1 MPSSDGP
8 VVGAP
13 VTASAFNDARDPAA
27 RRLLTALFIG
37 VFMSA
42 LDTAVIAPAIP
53 ALRAAFG
60 VDNRQ
65 ISLVTV
71 IFILGSMPS
80 TALMA
85 NLGDRHGRRAV
96 YLGCTAAFALGS
108 LLIALSTSFWMILV
122 GRAIQGIGA
131 GGLMPTAS
139 AIIGDAFA
147 PQQRGRVLGLVG
159 ATYGMAFVVGPPLAA
174 LLMVVASWH
183 WIFLLNL
190 PIAAVVLVL
199 GARVL
204 PPRHPDAAPPP
215 LDLAGIV
222 TVFALL
228 IALVLGIT
236 RALDALAGA
245 LLWPWFLVAALAL
258 LGLLVRIERRASGPV
273 VPLGLFANRQ
283 LATAYLLTA
292 GAGFGMGAIAFLT
305 SIATLSHGVAAAHG
319 GFALL
324 PLVLCSMI
332 GSLGAGRLLNTEGA
346 RNLILAGFALLALGY
361 GGSALT
367 SLGIWG
373 FLVASVPVGLG
384 VGVVVGGALRS
395 IAIDEA
401 PPAVRGAAQGLVN
414 LSSSI
419 GTLLS
424 AACIGAIAD
433 FNGGGAAGFAVAYAM
448 VAGAML
454 VMLVVAL
461 SLRNDRAPRGEID
474 PAAALEAS
482 PATQQR
488 PFA

>member
-1 MPSSDGP
+1 
-8 VVGAP
+8 
-13 VTASAFNDARDPAA
+13 VTASAFSDARDPAA
-27 RRLLTALFIG
+27 RRLLTALFVG

-65 ISLVTV
+65 ISLFTV

-96 YLGCTAAFALGS
+96 YLACTGAFALGS
-108 LLIALSTSFWMILV
+108 LLIAASTSYWTILV

-139 AIIGDAFA
+139 AIIGDAFV
-147 PQQRGRVLGLVG
+147 PKLRGRVLGLVG
-159 ATYGMAFVVGPPLAA
+159 ATYGLAFVVGPPLAA

-199 GARVL
+199 GARAL
-204 PPRHPDAAPPP
+204 PARHPDAVPPP
-215 LDLAGIV
+215 LDVAGIV
-222 TVFALL
+222 TVFVLL
-228 IALVLGIT
+228 VTLVLGIT
-236 RALDALAGA
+236 RALDALTGMI
-245 LLWPWFLVAALAL
+245 LWPWFLAAALAML
-258 LGLLVRIERRASGPV
+258 AVLVRVERRARGPV

-292 GAGFGMGAIAFLT
+292 GAGFGMGAVAFLT
-305 SIATLSHGVAAAHG
+305 SIATLSHGVAPAHG

-324 PLVLCSMI
+324 PLVLCSMF
-332 GSLGAGRLLNTEGA
+332 GSMGAGRLLNAEGA
-346 RNLILAGFALLALGY
+346 RALILAGFALLAVGY
-361 GGSALT
+361 GGSAL
-367 SLGIWG
+367 SGLGIWG
-373 FLVASVPVGLG
+373 FLASSVPVGLG

-401 PPAVRGAAQGLVN
+401 PLAVRGAAQGLVN
-414 LSSSI
+414 LSSSV

-424 AACIGAIAD
+424 AACIGALAD
-433 FNGGGAAGFAVAYAM
+433 FNGGGATGFGVAYAM

-454 VMLVVAL
+454 VMMAVAL
-461 SLRNDRAPRGEID
+461 SLRNDRARLAEVD
-474 PAAALEAS
+474 PATLPS
-482 PATQQR
+482 QPATQQP